1 MMSKVRFNVSKII
14 LPLELKDKFDLV
26 SYTDGRV
33 ILKWQHSE
41 QEVLIECSLEQINDS
56 DAYGREYLVLS
67 DNTHAIATLTFSSFG
82 TNIDASVIETDEKL
96 KAEIKDFDKR
106 AYTVMCYGTCKLEI
120 DFA

>member
-1 MMSKVRFNVSKII
+1 MSKVRFNVSKII

-56 DAYGREYLVLS
+56 DAHGRECLVLS

-96 KAEIKDFDKR
+96 KAEIKDFDTR
-106 AYTVMCYGTCKLEI
+106 AYTVMCYGTCKLEL
-120 DFA
+120 DFI

>member
-1 MMSKVRFNVSKII
+1 MSKVRFNVSKII

-56 DAYGREYLVLS
+56 DAYGRECFVLS
-67 DNTHAIATLTFSSFG
+67 DSTHALATLTFSSFG
-82 TNIDASVIETDEKL
+82 TNVDASIVETDEKL

-106 AYTVMCYGTCKLEI
+106 VYTVMCYGACKLEF
-120 DFA
+120 DFV

>member
-1 MMSKVRFNVSKII
+1 MSKAVFKVEKIF

-26 SYTDGRV
+26 SYADGRV

-41 QEVLIECSLEQINDS
+41 QEVLIECSLEQVSES
-56 DAYGREYLVLS
+56 DAHGRECLVLS
-67 DNTHAIATLTFSSFG
+67 DNSHSIATLTFSSFG

-106 AYTVMCYGTCKLEI
+106 EYTVMCYGTCKLEI
-120 DFA
+120 DFV

>member
-56 DAYGREYLVLS
+56 DAYGRECLVLS
-67 DNTHAIATLTFSSFG
+67 DNAHAIATLTFSSFG

>member
-1 MMSKVRFNVSKII
+1 MSKATFKVEKIF
-14 LPLELKDKFDLV
+14 LPLELTNKFDLV

-56 DAYGREYLVLS
+56 DAYGRECFVLS
-67 DNTHAIATLTFSSFG
+67 DRAHALATLTFSSFG
-82 TNIDASVIETDEKL
+82 TNIDASIVETDEAL

-106 AYTVMCYGTCKLEI
+106 EYTVHCYGTCKLEI
-120 DFA
+120 DFV